1 MHSYMQ
7 CPIDP
12 GLPPTTTRAVLF
24 SFARC
29 VTTSWLNKR
38 SGEHC
43 PSSKTGITM
52 NAARPTHD
60 NPASA
65 EVKRPYLMER
75 KKERVV
81 EREKEKNTALGMHQ
95 QPATAITQYCINTTG
110 GPSEMHPLLLSLSLS
125 FSLSL
130 SSLLFVRTER
140 RPSMTPRAA
149 AFGTGSSKRETRPAP
164 PATRNVT
171 VFVVIENSGV
181 GAREEKTSVCV
192 CLFVS
197 SHLSSHIDI
206 TNTVNTPP
214 SLLI

>member
-81 EREKEKNTALGMHQ
+81 EREKEKNTALGMSR
-95 QPATAITQYCINTTG
+95 G
-110 GPSEMHPLLLSLSLS
+110 SGSGEKKRSECMQ
-125 FSLSL
+125 
-130 SSLLFVRTER
+130 
-140 RPSMTPRAA
+140 
-149 AFGTGSSKRETRPAP
+149 
-164 PATRNVT
+164 
-171 VFVVIENSGV
+171 
-181 GAREEKTSVCV
+181 C
-192 CLFVS
+192 
-197 SHLSSHIDI
+197 
-206 TNTVNTPP
+206 
-214 SLLI
+214 

>member
-1 MHSYMQ
+1 MQ

-75 KKERVV
+75 KKERG
-81 EREKEKNTALGMHQ
+81 EEGEGEEHCLGKILCISNQQRQSHNTAPTQ
-95 QPATAITQYCINTTG
+95 QGVNQKCILF
-110 GPSEMHPLLLSLSLS
+110 SLSLSLS
-125 FSLSL
+125 
-130 SSLLFVRTER
+130 SSLC
-140 RPSMTPRAA
+140 PY
-149 AFGTGSSKRETRPAP
+149 RET
-164 PATRNVT
+164 
-171 VFVVIENSGV
+171 SQYD
-181 GAREEKTSVCV
+181 TSSC
-192 CLFVS
+192 S
-197 SHLSSHIDI
+197 IW
-206 TNTVNTPP
+206 NR
-214 SLLI
+214 